1 MDDLEAMSRSAA
13 QDARDAHDVYDAG
26 NAVARDGAD
35 TCHEKACAL
44 PATTTCDHCGQRFCA
59 THCGEF
65 VLQRRDDP
73 STRLAHQG
81 MLERLP
87 THTESYTL
95 CAPCRTKP
103 VPRNLPPL
111 SAPPSVLPGGALGAH
126 DREVL
131 KRWTGVW
138 TLDDLDEQE

>member
-1 MDDLEAMSRSAA
+1 MEGLEAMSRSAA
-13 QDARDAHDVYDAG
+13 RDAS
-26 NAVARDGAD
+26 GAAEPNRASD

-44 PATTTCDHCGQRFCA
+44 PAKATCDRCGQRFCA

-65 VLQRRDDP
+65 VLQRRDDASARP
-73 STRLAHQG
+73 AHRG

-87 THTESYTL
+87 THAESYML
-95 CAPCRTKP
+95 CAPCRAKP

-111 SAPPSVLPGGALGAH
+111 AAPPSMPPGGALGAH

-131 KRWTGVW
+131 NRWTGVW
-138 TLDDLDEQE
+138 TLHDLDDQE

>member
-13 QDARDAHDVYDAG
+13 QDAHDAHDAHDASD
-26 NAVARDGAD
+26 AIARDGAGD

-44 PATTTCDHCGQRFCA
+44 PATTTCDRCGQRFCA

-87 THTESYTL
+87 THAESYTL

-111 SAPPSVLPGGALGAH
+111 SEPPSVLPGRALGAH

-131 KRWTGVW
+131 NRWAGAW
-138 TLDDLDEQE
+138 TLDDLDE

>member
-1 MDDLEAMSRSAA
+1 MDDLEAMNRSAA
-13 QDARDAHDVYDAG
+13 RDASDI
-26 NAVARDGAD
+26 
-35 TCHEKACAL
+35 CHEKACAL
-44 PATTTCDHCGQRFCA
+44 PATTTCDRCGQRFCA

-73 STRLAHQG
+73 STRPAHRG

-87 THTESYTL
+87 THAESYTL

-103 VPRNLPPL
+103 VPRNLLPL
-111 SAPPSVLPGGALGAH
+111 SAPPSVLPGGALGAR

-131 KRWTGVW
+131 NRWTGAW
-138 TLDDLDEQE
+138 TLNDLDEQE

>member
-1 MDDLEAMSRSAA
+1 MDDLKAMSRSAA
-13 QDARDAHDVYDAG
+13 RDASDA
-26 NAVARDGAD
+26 VVHDGAGD

-44 PATTTCDHCGQRFCA
+44 PATTTCDRCGQRFCA

-73 STRLAHQG
+73 STRPAHWG

-87 THTESYTL
+87 THAESYTL

-103 VPRNLPPL
+103 VPRNVPPL
-111 SAPPSVLPGGALGAH
+111 SAPPSVLQGGALGAH

-131 KRWTGVW
+131 NWWAGVS
-138 TLDDLDEQE
+138 TLDDLDV